1 MKNQNLPSW
10 MKQLTGFAGII
21 GASALIGFPAWAHIT
36 SSTNV
41 ANATQTPQVAGNV
54 KTTASPAPTGVSQTP
69 TGTSPAAPTGAS
81 PAPTGASPAPTA
93 ATKDIVAIASGD
105 AQFKTLTK
113 ALGAAGLVTT
123 LQGKGPFTVFAPT
136 DAAFAALPKAT
147 VDDLL
152 KPANKAKLTKIL
164 TYHVVPGSVL
174 STSLKSGD
182 VKSVEGSSLNV
193 AVSAG
198 KVTVGGANVVKADI
212 KASNGVI
219 HVIDKV
225 LMPPAPTR

>member
-10 MKQLTGFAGII
+10 MKQLTGFAGVI
-21 GASALIGFPAWAHIT
+21 GASALIGFPAWAHINSNT
-36 SSTNV
+36 SV
-41 ANATQTPQVAGNV
+41 ANATQTQQVAGNV
-54 KTTASPAPTGVSQTP
+54 KTAASPAPM
-69 TGTSPAAPTGAS
+69 AAG
-81 PAPTGASPAPTA
+81 
-93 ATKDIVAIASGD
+93 KDIVAIASGD

-113 ALGAAGLVTT
+113 ALGSAGLVTT

-136 DAAFAALPKAT
+136 DAAFAALPKGT
-147 VDDLL
+147 VENLL
-152 KPANKAKLTKIL
+152 KPENKAQLTKIL
-164 TYHVVPGSVL
+164 TYHVVPGSVV

-182 VKSVEGSSLNV
+182 VKSVEGSSLKVGVN
-193 AVSAG
+193 AG

-225 LMPPAPTR
+225 LMPPAGM

>member
-10 MKQLTGFAGII
+10 MKQLTGFAGVI

-36 SSTNV
+36 SSTSV
-41 ANATQTPQVAGNV
+41 ANATQTKQVAGKV
-54 KTTASPAPTGVSQTP
+54 KTA
-69 TGTSPAAPTGAS
+69 AS

-93 ATKDIVAIASGD
+93 AGKDIVAIASGD
-105 AQFKTLTK
+105 PRFKTLTK
-113 ALGAAGLVTT
+113 ALTAADLVAT

-136 DAAFAALPKAT
+136 DAAFAALPKGT
-147 VDDLL
+147 VENLL
-152 KPANKAKLTKIL
+152 KPENKATLTKIL
-164 TYHVVPGSVL
+164 TYHVVPGSVV

-182 VKSVEGSSLNV
+182 VKSVEGSSLKV
-193 AVSAG
+193 AVSTG

-225 LMPPAPTR
+225 LMPPAGM

>member
-1 MKNQNLPSW
+1 
-10 MKQLTGFAGII
+10 MKQLTGFAGVI

-36 SSTNV
+36 SNTRV
-41 ANATQTPQVAGNV
+41 ANATQTQQVAGNV
-54 KTTASPAPTGVSQTP
+54 KTAASPAPN
-69 TGTSPAAPTGAS
+69 GAS
-81 PAPTGASPAPTA
+81 PAPTS

-113 ALGAAGLVTT
+113 AVTAAGLVTT

-136 DAAFAALPKAT
+136 DAAFAALPKGT
-147 VDDLL
+147 VENLL
-152 KPANKAKLTKIL
+152 KPENKAQLTKIL

-182 VKSVEGSSLNV
+182 VKSVEGTSLKV
-193 AVSAG
+193 AVSPQQ
-198 KVTVGGANVVKADI
+198 VTVGGAKVVKADI

-225 LMPPAPTR
+225 LMPTAAK

>member
-10 MKQLTGFAGII
+10 MKQLTGFAGVI
-21 GASALIGFPAWAHIT
+21 GASALIGFPAWAHINSNT
-36 SSTNV
+36 RV
-41 ANATQTPQVAGNV
+41 ANATQTQQVAGNV
-54 KTTASPAPTGVSQTP
+54 KTA
-69 TGTSPAAPTGAS
+69 
-81 PAPTGASPAPTA
+81 ASPAPTA
-93 ATKDIVAIASGD
+93 AGKDIVAIASGD

-113 ALGAAGLVTT
+113 ALGSAGLVTT

-136 DAAFAALPKAT
+136 DAAFAALPKGT
-147 VDDLL
+147 VENLL

-164 TYHVVPGSVL
+164 TYHVVPGSVV

-182 VKSVEGSSLNV
+182 VKSVEGSSLKV
-193 AVSAG
+193 AVSTG

-225 LMPPAPTR
+225 LMPPNRM

>member
-10 MKQLTGFAGII
+10 MKQLTGFAGVI
-21 GASALIGFPAWAHIT
+21 GASALIGFPAWAHINSNT
-36 SSTNV
+36 RV
-41 ANATQTPQVAGNV
+41 ANATQTQQVAGNV
-54 KTTASPAPTGVSQTP
+54 KTA
-69 TGTSPAAPTGAS
+69 AS

-93 ATKDIVAIASGD
+93 AAKDIVAIASGD

-113 ALGAAGLVTT
+113 ALGSAGLVTT

-136 DAAFAALPKAT
+136 DAAFAALPKGT
-147 VDDLL
+147 VEDLL

-164 TYHVVPGSVL
+164 TYHVVPGSVV

-182 VKSVEGSSLNV
+182 VKSVEGSSLKV
-193 AVSAG
+193 AVSTG

-225 LMPPAPTR
+225 LMPPAGM

>member
-1 MKNQNLPSW
+1 MKNQNVPSW
-10 MKQLTGFAGII
+10 MKQLAGFAGLI
-21 GASALIGFPAWAHIT
+21 GASALIGFPAWAHIN
-36 SSTNV
+36 SNTNV
-41 ANATQTPQVAGNV
+41 ANATQNQQVAGNT
-54 KTTASPAPTGVSQTP
+54 KTAS
-69 TGTSPAAPTGAS
+69 
-81 PAPTGASPAPTA
+81 SPAPTA
-93 ATKDIVAIASGD
+93 AAKDIVGIASGD

-113 ALGAAGLVTT
+113 ALTAAGLVPT

-136 DAAFAALPKAT
+136 DAAFAALPKGT
-147 VDDLL
+147 VEDLL

-164 TYHVVPGSVL
+164 TYHVVSGAVL

-182 VKSVEGSSLNV
+182 VPTVEKTPLKVVV
-193 AVSAG
+193 AGG

-225 LMPPAPTR
+225 LIPADAK

>member
-36 SSTNV
+36 SNTNV
-41 ANATQTPQVAGNV
+41 ANATQTSQVAGKVN
-54 KTTASPAPTGVSQTP
+54 TAASPAPTSA
-69 TGTSPAAPTGAS
+69 SPAPSGATQAPTGAT
-81 PAPTGASPAPTA
+81 PAPTGAA
-93 ATKDIVAIASGD
+93 KDIVAIASGD

-113 ALGAAGLVTT
+113 ALGSAGLVTT

-136 DAAFAALPKAT
+136 DAAFAALPEGT
-147 VDDLL
+147 VEDLL
-152 KPANKAKLTKIL
+152 KPENKAQLTKIL
-164 TYHVVPGSVL
+164 TYHVVPGSVV

-182 VKSVEGSSLNV
+182 VKSVEGSALKVGVN
-193 AVSAG
+193 AG
-198 KVTVGGANVVKADI
+198 KVTVSGANVVKADI

-225 LMPPAPTR
+225 LMPPDGM

>member
-10 MKQLTGFAGII
+10 MKQLTGFAGVI
-21 GASALIGFPAWAHIT
+21 GASALIGFPAWAHINSNT
-36 SSTNV
+36 RV
-41 ANATQTPQVAGNV
+41 ANATQTQQVAGNV
-54 KTTASPAPTGVSQTP
+54 KTA
-69 TGTSPAAPTGAS
+69 AS

-93 ATKDIVAIASGD
+93 AGKDIVAIASGD

-113 ALGAAGLVTT
+113 ALGSAGLVTT

-136 DAAFAALPKAT
+136 DAAFAALPKGT
-147 VDDLL
+147 VENLL
-152 KPANKAKLTKIL
+152 KPENKAQLTRIL

-182 VKSVEGSSLNV
+182 VKSVEGTSLKV
-193 AVSAG
+193 AVSPQQ
-198 KVTVGGANVVKADI
+198 VTVGGAKVVKADI

-225 LMPPAPTR
+225 LMPTAAK

>member
-10 MKQLTGFAGII
+10 IKQLTGFAGII
-21 GASALIGFPAWAHIT
+21 GASALIGFPAWAHIN
-36 SSTNV
+36 SNTNV
-41 ANATQTPQVAGNV
+41 ANTNQTQQVAGNV
-54 KTTASPAPTGVSQTP
+54 KTAASPAPMAQ
-69 TGTSPAAPTGAS
+69 A
-81 PAPTGASPAPTA
+81 
-93 ATKDIVAIASGD
+93 KDIVAIASGD

-147 VDDLL
+147 LEDLL
-152 KPANKAKLTKIL
+152 KPENKAKLTKIL
-164 TYHVVPGSVL
+164 TYHVVPGSVV

-182 VKSVEGSSLNV
+182 VKSVEGSSLKV
-193 AVSAG
+193 AVNAG
-198 KVTVGGANVVKADI
+198 KVTVSGANVVKADI

-225 LMPPAPTR
+225 LMPPDGM

>member
-10 MKQLTGFAGII
+10 MKQLTGFAGVI
-21 GASALIGFPAWAHIT
+21 GASALIGFPAWAHINSNT
-36 SSTNV
+36 RV
-41 ANATQTPQVAGNV
+41 ANATQTQQVAGNV
-54 KTTASPAPTGVSQTP
+54 KTA
-69 TGTSPAAPTGAS
+69 AS

-93 ATKDIVAIASGD
+93 TGKDIVAIASGD

-113 ALGAAGLVTT
+113 ALGSAGLVTT

-136 DAAFAALPKAT
+136 DAAFAALPKGT
-147 VDDLL
+147 VENLL
-152 KPANKAKLTKIL
+152 KPENKAKLTKIL

-182 VKSVEGSSLNV
+182 VKSVEGTSLKV
-193 AVSAG
+193 AVSTS

-225 LMPPAPTR
+225 LMPPDAK

>member
-10 MKQLTGFAGII
+10 MKQLTGFAGVI
-21 GASALIGFPAWAHIT
+21 GASALIGFPAWAHINSNT
-36 SSTNV
+36 IV
-41 ANATQTPQVAGNV
+41 ANATQTQQVAGNV
-54 KTTASPAPTGVSQTP
+54 KTA
-69 TGTSPAAPTGAS
+69 
-81 PAPTGASPAPTA
+81 ASPAPTA
-93 ATKDIVAIASGD
+93 ASPAPMAAGKDIVAIASGD

-113 ALGAAGLVTT
+113 ALGSAGLVTT

-136 DAAFAALPKAT
+136 DAAFAALPKGT
-147 VDDLL
+147 VENLL
-152 KPANKAKLTKIL
+152 KPENKAKLTKIL
-164 TYHVVPGSVL
+164 TYHVVPGSVV

-182 VKSVEGSSLNV
+182 VKSVEGASLKV
-193 AVSAG
+193 AVSGG

-225 LMPPAPTR
+225 LMPPAGM

>member
-10 MKQLTGFAGII
+10 MKKLTGFAGVI
-21 GASALIGFPAWAHIT
+21 GASALIGFPAWAHINSNT
-36 SSTNV
+36 SV
-41 ANATQTPQVAGNV
+41 ANPAQNQQVAGNA
-54 KTTASPAPTGVSQTP
+54 KTTATPVQT
-69 TGTSPAAPTGAS
+69 AQA
-81 PAPTGASPAPTA
+81 
-93 ATKDIVAIASGD
+93 KDIVAIASGD

-136 DAAFAALPKAT
+136 DAAFAALPKGT

-152 KPANKAKLTKIL
+152 KPANKAKLTKVL

-182 VKSVEGSSLNV
+182 VKSVEGGSLKVVV
-193 AVSAG
+193 APG
-198 KVTVGGANVVKADI
+198 KVTVSGANVVKADI

-225 LMPPAPTR
+225 LLPPDVK

>member
-10 MKQLTGFAGII
+10 MKQLTGFAGVI
-21 GASALIGFPAWAHIT
+21 GASALIGFPAWAHINSNT
-36 SSTNV
+36 SV
-41 ANATQTPQVAGNV
+41 ANATQTQQVAGNV
-54 KTTASPAPTGVSQTP
+54 KTA
-69 TGTSPAAPTGAS
+69 AS

-93 ATKDIVAIASGD
+93 AAKDIVAIASGD

-113 ALGAAGLVTT
+113 ALGSAGLVTT

-136 DAAFAALPKAT
+136 DAAFAALPKGT
-147 VDDLL
+147 VEDLL
-152 KPANKAKLTKIL
+152 KPENKAKLTKIL
-164 TYHVVPGSVL
+164 TYHVVPGSVV

-182 VKSVEGSSLNV
+182 VKSVEGSSLKV
-193 AVSAG
+193 AVSTG

-225 LMPPAPTR
+225 LMPPAGM

>member
-10 MKQLTGFAGII
+10 MKQLTGFAGVI
-21 GASALIGFPAWAHIT
+21 GASALIGFPAWAHINSNT
-36 SSTNV
+36 KV
-41 ANATQTPQVAGNV
+41 ANATQTQQVAGNV
-54 KTTASPAPTGVSQTP
+54 KTA
-69 TGTSPAAPTGAS
+69 
-81 PAPTGASPAPTA
+81 ASPAPTA
-93 ATKDIVAIASGD
+93 AAKDIVAIASGD

-113 ALGAAGLVTT
+113 ALGSAGLVTT

-136 DAAFAALPKAT
+136 DAAFAALPKGT
-147 VDDLL
+147 VENLL
-152 KPANKAKLTKIL
+152 KPENKAQLTKIL

-182 VKSVEGSSLNV
+182 VKSVEGSSLKVGVNG
-193 AVSAG
+193 S
-198 KVTVGGANVVKADI
+198 KVTVSGANVVKADI

-225 LMPPAPTR
+225 LMPPKGM

>member
-36 SSTNV
+36 SNTNV
-41 ANATQTPQVAGNV
+41 ANATQTSQVAGKV
-54 KTTASPAPTGVSQTP
+54 KTAASPAPMAQ
-69 TGTSPAAPTGAS
+69 A
-81 PAPTGASPAPTA
+81 
-93 ATKDIVAIASGD
+93 KDIVAIASGD

-113 ALGAAGLVTT
+113 ALGSAGLVTT

-136 DAAFAALPKAT
+136 DAAFAALPKGT
-147 VDDLL
+147 VEDLL
-152 KPANKAKLTKIL
+152 KPENKAKLTKIL

-182 VKSVEGSSLNV
+182 VKSVEGSSLKV
-193 AVSAG
+193 AVSTG
-198 KVTVGGANVVKADI
+198 KVTVSGANVVKADI

-225 LMPPAPTR
+225 LMPPDGM

>member
-10 MKQLTGFAGII
+10 MKQLTGFAGVI

-36 SSTNV
+36 SNTNV
-41 ANATQTPQVAGNV
+41 ANATQTSQVAGKV
-54 KTTASPAPTGVSQTP
+54 KTA
-69 TGTSPAAPTGAS
+69 AS
-81 PAPTGASPAPTA
+81 PAPTGATQAPTGTTQAPTGA
-93 ATKDIVAIASGD
+93 AKDIVAIASGD

-113 ALGAAGLVTT
+113 ALGSAGLVTT

-136 DAAFAALPKAT
+136 DAAFAALPKGT
-147 VDDLL
+147 VEDLL

-182 VKSVEGSSLNV
+182 VKSVEGTSLNV

-198 KVTVGGANVVKADI
+198 KVTVSGANVVKADI

-225 LMPPAPTR
+225 LMPPDPAK

>member
-1 MKNQNLPSW
+1 MKNQNLPSS
-10 MKQLTGFAGII
+10 MKQLIGFAGII

-36 SSTNV
+36 SNTNV
-41 ANATQTPQVAGNV
+41 ANATQTQQVAGNG
-54 KTTASPAPTGVSQTP
+54 KTTASPAPMAQ
-69 TGTSPAAPTGAS
+69 A
-81 PAPTGASPAPTA
+81 
-93 ATKDIVAIASGD
+93 KDIVAIASGD

-113 ALGAAGLVTT
+113 ALGSAGLVTT

-136 DAAFAALPKAT
+136 DAAFAALPEGT
-147 VDDLL
+147 VENLL
-152 KPANKAKLTKIL
+152 KPENKALLTKIL

-182 VKSVEGSSLNV
+182 VKSVEGSSLKV
-193 AVSAG
+193 AVSTG
-198 KVTVGGANVVKADI
+198 KVTVSGANVVKADI

-225 LMPPAPTR
+225 LMPPDAK

>member
-10 MKQLTGFAGII
+10 MKQLTGFAGVI

-36 SSTNV
+36 SSTSV
-41 ANATQTPQVAGNV
+41 ANATQTKQVAGKV
-54 KTTASPAPTGVSQTP
+54 KTA
-69 TGTSPAAPTGAS
+69 AS
-81 PAPTGASPAPTA
+81 PAPTGASPAPMA
-93 ATKDIVAIASGD
+93 AGKDIVAIASGD

-113 ALGAAGLVTT
+113 ALGSAGLVTT

-136 DAAFAALPKAT
+136 DAAFAALPKGT
-147 VDDLL
+147 VENLL
-152 KPANKAKLTKIL
+152 KPENKATLTKIL
-164 TYHVVPGSVL
+164 TYHVVPGSVV

-182 VKSVEGSSLNV
+182 VKSVEGSSLKV
-193 AVSAG
+193 AVSTG

-225 LMPPAPTR
+225 LMPPDVK

>member
-21 GASALIGFPAWAHIT
+21 GASALIGFPALAHIT
-36 SSTNV
+36 SNTNV
-41 ANATQTPQVAGNV
+41 ANATQTQQVPGKV
-54 KTTASPAPTGVSQTP
+54 KTAASPASTTASPAPT
-69 TGTSPAAPTGAS
+69 AAA
-81 PAPTGASPAPTA
+81 
-93 ATKDIVAIASGD
+93 KDIVAIASGD

-113 ALGAAGLVTT
+113 ALGSAGLVTT

-136 DAAFAALPKAT
+136 DAAFAALPKGT
-147 VDDLL
+147 VENLL
-152 KPANKAKLTKIL
+152 KPENKAQLTKIL
-164 TYHVVPGSVL
+164 TYHVVPGSVV

-182 VKSVEGSSLNV
+182 VKSVEGSSLKV
-193 AVSAG
+193 AVSTG

-225 LMPPAPTR
+225 LMPPDVK

>member
-41 ANATQTPQVAGNV
+41 ANATQTSQVAGNV
-54 KTTASPAPTGVSQTP
+54 KTTASPAPMAQ
-69 TGTSPAAPTGAS
+69 A
-81 PAPTGASPAPTA
+81 
-93 ATKDIVAIASGD
+93 KDIVAIASGD
-105 AQFKTLTK
+105 AQFETLTK

-136 DAAFAALPKAT
+136 DAAFAALPEGT
-147 VDDLL
+147 VENLL
-152 KPANKAKLTKIL
+152 KPENKALLTKIL
-164 TYHVVPGSVL
+164 TYHVVPGSVV

-182 VKSVEGSSLNV
+182 VTSVEGSSLKVGVN
-193 AVSAG
+193 AG
-198 KVTVGGANVVKADI
+198 KVTVSGANVVKADI

-225 LMPPAPTR
+225 LMPPDGM

>member
-10 MKQLTGFAGII
+10 MKQLTGFAGVI
-21 GASALIGFPAWAHIT
+21 GASALIGFPAWAHINSNT
-36 SSTNV
+36 SV
-41 ANATQTPQVAGNV
+41 ANATQTQQVAGNV
-54 KTTASPAPTGVSQTP
+54 KTA
-69 TGTSPAAPTGAS
+69 AS
-81 PAPTGASPAPTA
+81 PAPTGASPASTA
-93 ATKDIVAIASGD
+93 AGKDIVAIASGD

-113 ALGAAGLVTT
+113 ALGSAGLVTT

-136 DAAFAALPKAT
+136 DAAFAALPKGT
-147 VDDLL
+147 VENLL
-152 KPANKAKLTKIL
+152 KPENKAQLTKIL
-164 TYHVVPGSVL
+164 TYHVVPGSVV

-182 VKSVEGSSLNV
+182 VKSVEGSSLKV
-193 AVSAG
+193 AVSTG

-225 LMPPAPTR
+225 LMPPDGM

>member
-10 MKQLTGFAGII
+10 MKQLTGFAGVI
-21 GASALIGFPAWAHIT
+21 GATALIGFPAWAHINSNT
-36 SSTNV
+36 RV
-41 ANATQTPQVAGNV
+41 ANATQTQQVAGKV
-54 KTTASPAPTGVSQTP
+54 KTA
-69 TGTSPAAPTGAS
+69 AS

-93 ATKDIVAIASGD
+93 AAKDIVAIASGD

-113 ALGAAGLVTT
+113 AVTAAGLVTT

-136 DAAFAALPKAT
+136 DAAFAALPKGT
-147 VDDLL
+147 VENLL
-152 KPANKAKLTKIL
+152 KPENKAKLTKIL

-182 VKSVEGSSLNV
+182 VKSVEGSSLKM
-193 AVSAG
+193 AVSPG
-198 KVTVGGANVVKADI
+198 KVTVSGANVVKADI

-225 LMPPAPTR
+225 LMPTAGK